1 MSKSKALAPKGGALA
16 HLPGDTTLDKVNN
29 FLGTKATVQDDPTET
44 MLEAILTA
52 ANPADWEKVFTANHF
67 KDSATQRWRIHT
79 YRTADSQFEG
89 DLKYF
94 LVLDITDLAT
104 GERTVATCGSVM
116 AIGQILNAE
125 ARGALPM
132 DVEVVRK
139 DKPTKAGFYPMRLR
153 FLGSAGAPM
162 GDPSAVVS
170 EQ

>member
-1 MSKSKALAPKGGALA
+1 MPKSTAMVPKIDSLA
-16 HLPGDTTLDKVNN
+16 HIPGDTTLAKVNN

-44 MLEAILTA
+44 MLQAILTA
-52 ANPADWEKVFTANHF
+52 SNPADWERVFTANHF
-67 KDSATQRWRIHT
+67 AESATQRWRIHD
-79 YRTADSQFEG
+79 YRTAESQFEG

-94 LVLDITDLAT
+94 LVLDITDLKS
-104 GERTVATCGSVM
+104 GERTVATCGSLM

-125 ARGALPM
+125 ARGMLPI

-153 FLGSAGAPM
+153 FLGSAGAPL
-162 GDPSAVVS
+162 GDPATVVS